1 MSAERDAPSSFS
13 DAAAIGR
20 AFDRTFAEAPRT
32 VAEDTEDLLGAS
44 VGGGSYLLR
53 LRDVSG
59 LAARPKVVPLPS
71 PVTEFIGVMGL
82 RGSVVPVYSLGALL
96 GHPSLSEDPAWVF
109 LIGERSA
116 TVGLG
121 AREFTGYLRL
131 ARRAFAAAPASE
143 RGGLVR
149 ETARN
154 GQHLR
159 GVIDVG
165 AVVVSLQE
173 RVRSLSGVGIGI
185 GSGTASGNKER

>member
-1 MSAERDAPSSFS
+1 MSAERPEVPSSFA

-20 AFDRTFAEAPRT
+20 AFDRSFDEAPRT

-44 VGGGSYLLR
+44 VDGGSYFLR
-53 LRDVSG
+53 LRDLTG
-59 LAARPKVVPLPS
+59 LAARPRVVPLPS

-131 ARRAFAAAPASE
+131 ARGAIAAEPVSE

-149 ETARN
+149 ETARD

-165 AVVVSLQE
+165 AVVASLQE
-173 RVRSLSGVGIGI
+173 RVRSLIGI
-185 GSGTASGNKER
+185 GSGNKER